1 MRRDI
6 NNFDLEDSEQEEE
19 GGGGFLG
26 LALFALALG
35 AGAAMLYAPAEGS
48 RTRRL
53 VGERIKDLR
62 GDAEGVF
69 QGVRRELGR
78 RAVRRRRQ
86 RRSSAL
92 IGLAVGAGLAALLTP
107 ESGPAVRRRI
117 AERLRRTDERF
128 SDADRIVREPQPDP
142 EPAA

>member
-53 VGERIKDLR
+53 VGERIND
-62 GDAEGVF
+62 
-69 QGVRRELGR
+69 
-78 RAVRRRRQ
+78 
-86 RRSSAL
+86 
-92 IGLAVGAGLAALLTP
+92 
-107 ESGPAVRRRI
+107 
-117 AERLRRTDERF
+117 
-128 SDADRIVREPQPDP
+128 
-142 EPAA
+142 